1 MPKAALVTSLLVAGG
16 ALGGCSA
23 PAAEP
28 PPPRTKAATSA
39 PGTPRAQT
47 ATPAVPQVE
56 TAAVRREL
64 RALEASF
71 DGRIGA
77 YAIDTATGR
86 TVGHRAGERFPLA
99 STFKAV
105 VAAAVLHKARTSD
118 PGLLKRVVRWAAA
131 EVEPYSP
138 TTQKHVKSGLTIGR
152 LCEAAITQSDNT
164 AGNILLKE
172 IGGPAGLTR
181 YFRSLGDEVSR
192 SDRWE
197 PEMNR
202 WKPGEKRDTTS
213 PAAMAH
219 GFRRLTAGDALNA
232 KDQARFNAWL
242 LANKTGGDRIRA
254 GLPSTW
260 KVGDKTGTGGTYGT
274 ANDVAVIWPAK
285 AAAPIVMAVYT
296 SRKAAEADAEE
307 EVLAK
312 TAAILVRALGEN

>member
-1 MPKAALVTSLLVAGG
+1 MPKAALVTSLFVAGG

-28 PPPRTKAATSA
+28 PPRAAPATVDS
-39 PGTPRAQT
+39 PPAQT
-47 ATPAVPQVE
+47 STPAVPE
-56 TAAVRREL
+56 AEKAAVRREL

-86 TVGHRAGERFPLA
+86 TIGHRADERFPLA

-118 PGLLKRVVRWAAA
+118 PGLLKRVVRWTAA
-131 EVEPYSP
+131 EIEPNSP
-138 TTQKHVKSGLTIGR
+138 VTQEHVKSGLTVAR
-152 LCEAAITQSDNT
+152 LCEATVTQSDNT

-181 YFRSLGDEVSR
+181 YFRSLGDRISR

-197 PEMNR
+197 PEMNH

-213 PAAMAH
+213 PAAMAND
-219 GFRRLTAGDALNA
+219 FRRLATGDALNA
-232 KDQARFNAWL
+232 KDQKRFTTWL
-242 LANKTGGDRIRA
+242 VASKTGGNRIRA

-274 ANDVAVIWPAK
+274 ANDVAVIWPPK

-296 SRKAAEADAEE
+296 SRKPAEADADEK
-307 EVLAK
+307 VLAK
-312 TAAILVRALGEN
+312 TATALVRALRKH